1 MPLWPVDGIDGGS
14 FEGACA
20 VTARRAGSVASFSA
34 GCSELE
40 YEQLL
45 LAEAEVLAR
54 AGPSPSPNPSP
65 NPNPNPDPAPDPDPD
80 PSPNPNPDPSPSPSP
95 SPNQVLASC
104 GPELIDRMW
113 ARVIATEFARAPVV
127 KLDHERDLTAMDLS
141 VLVVEDNPFQ
151 QQAIS
156 AVLQIYSARHPSVTF
171 TTEI

>member
-1 MPLWPVDGIDGGS
+1 MLPLDGIDGGS

-20 VTARRAGSVASFSA
+20 VTARRAGSAASFSA
-34 GCSELE
+34 GCSELD

-45 LAEAEVLAR
+45 LAEAEVH
-54 AGPSPSPNPSP
+54 AGPSPNPNPDPNPDPDPGPGPGPDPNPSP
-65 NPNPNPDPAPDPDPD
+65 NPNPD
-80 PSPNPNPDPSPSPSP
+80 PNPNPNPN
-95 SPNQVLASC
+95 PNQVLASC
-104 GPELIDRMW
+104 GPELIDRLW

-171 TTEI
+171 RTKI

>member
-1 MPLWPVDGIDGGS
+1 MLPVDGIGGGS

-20 VTARRAGSVASFSA
+20 VTARRAGSAASFSA
-34 GCSELE
+34 GCSLLE

-45 LAEAEVLAR
+45 LAEAEVLPH
-54 AGPSPSPNPSP
+54 AG
-65 NPNPNPDPAPDPDPD
+65 
-80 PSPNPNPDPSPSPSP
+80 PSPNPNPDPNPDPGP
-95 SPNQVLASC
+95 GPGPGPDPNPNPNPNPNQVLASC
-104 GPELIDRMW
+104 GPELIDRLW

-171 TTEI
+171 RTKI